1 MDKEKIISWV
11 ERIKNAPIAER
22 NVIVAE
28 MAKQNSLKEKDVW
41 KLLRENGFD
50 PKATPQKNQQGDKQ
64 DTPQTDQKIDPQDIS
79 KSDQKID
86 PQDISKSD
94 QKDDSK
100 KLSVTL
106 RHKTEYPQYRR
117 AGLVLTQKAQTYNVT
132 KEQLAALKKDPWVVI
147 CNDKKDGADE

>member
-79 KSDQKID
+79 KSDQK
-86 PQDISKSD
+86 
-94 QKDDSK
+94 DDSK